1 MARQTCQSV
10 SGQSQSVRIAVPQQP
25 PAPSSVRLRAH
36 HCCFLSESAEALASL
51 FAHLDAAFLS
61 WLTWA
66 RRQGL
71 SARCMPSR
79 STTDTSVQ
87 ATVRACG
94 GGRGTRAHLCL
105 QALERPFEF
114 LLLLLGR
121 RAPVVGQRLFVLCI
135 LPLDVLF
142 ADAQVEDCA
151 AGVTARSGTSHL
163 CAPVRAT
170 QRRRNRRATGGA
182 SQYLMHAATQHT
194 VLSIVHTLS
203 ADATCPSGSIGPTPI
218 APRRRLRRVCVYH
231 SPRGQQAVPVMRR
244 HSNHTRQGVTRSEPW
259 P

>member
-71 SARCMPSR
+71 SARCVPSR

-114 LLLLLGR
+114 LLLLGR

-218 APRRRLRRVCVYH
+218 APRRPASRLRV
-231 SPRGQQAVPVMRR
+231 SQPPRPAGGPRYAPPQQPHAAGR
-244 HSNHTRQGVTRSEPW
+244 HAQ
-259 P
+259 